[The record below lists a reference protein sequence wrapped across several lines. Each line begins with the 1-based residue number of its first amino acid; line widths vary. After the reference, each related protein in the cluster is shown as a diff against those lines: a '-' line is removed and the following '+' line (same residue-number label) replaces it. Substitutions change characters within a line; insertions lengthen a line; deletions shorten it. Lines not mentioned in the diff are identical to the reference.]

1 VTSIIIP
8 AHNESH
14 VIGRLLAQLV
24 TPGGETEFDIVVVAN
39 GCSDNTAEI
48 AASFGPAVRVI
59 SLPHASK
66 HAALAAGSRAA
77 ARFPR
82 VYLDADVE
90 LTAAD
95 VRALAASL
103 AEPGVLAAGPRR
115 VLALD
120 ASPWP
125 VRWYYSVWNR
135 LPEVRRGLFGRG
147 AIAVGRPGYERIE
160 RLPALVADDLAVSLC
175 FAPDERRIAAGAKV
189 TVHPPRV
196 VGDLVR
202 RRIRAAESV
211 AQLERTAPAPS
222 ASARTRVSD
231 LGAILRREPG
241 LAPQVALFLGVAVL
255 ARLGARRAI
264 SRGDY
269 SVWWRDDSSR
279 AADGNRTTHSGRAAD
294 TRRTADSNRT
304 DGTYRT
310 ADGNRT
316 ADSRT

>member
-1 VTSIIIP
+1 M
-8 AHNESH
+8 
-14 VIGRLLAQLV
+14 
-24 TPGGETEFDIVVVAN
+24 EFDIVVVAN
-39 GCSDNTAEI
+39 GCSDNTAEV

-66 HAALAAGSRAA
+66 CAALAAGGRAA
-77 ARFPR
+77 ASFPR

-103 AEPGVLAAGPRR
+103 AEPGVLAAAPHR

-125 VRWYYSVWNR
+125 VRWYYSVWSR

-147 AIAVGRPGYERIE
+147 AIAVDRPGFDRIE
-160 RLPALVADDLAVSLC
+160 QLPALVADDLAVSLC
-175 FAPDERRIAAGAKV
+175 FAPHERRIATGAKV

-222 ASARTRVSD
+222 ASARTRVCD
-231 LGAILRREPG
+231 LGTILRREPG
-241 LAPQVALFLGVAVL
+241 LAPQVALFLGVAVF

-279 AADGNRTTHSGRAAD
+279 SAASNRTRRSSGTADGNRTTYRTGTAASDRAAD
-294 TRRTADSNRT
+294 S
-304 DGTYRT
+304 
-310 ADGNRT
+310 NRT